1 MTKKMFEKIN
11 LFEKSSISFMI
22 NILHYIGILN
32 NYSLSAMNKNRYKI
46 ILFKIYTTIVHS
58 IMILYLVLHLLRTLC
73 ISTRSFSEFS
83 QSLMEDFT
91 FHSLYYHFTNYRRN
105 IAQMREVDSLLKC
118 LSKADM
124 KIVEKCNLTCKNQF
138 FISTVWMT
146 ILCAGITLQ
155 KYFALPTEFV
165 HDLDIPQRSLAM
177 KLYVQFIY
185 ETEIYHYK
193 ILFSLEV
200 YVIMVL
206 FNLSTCVLSTLVP
219 TIIIYVEGQ
228 YKMLCK
234 YTEKIGKRHY
244 NSERKEIFYTNIEK
258 NEYLLL
264 ETLRYRFKTDSS
276 AILDIH
282 DQFLE
287 KNCDETFLKNKISNN
302 LFNSEEE
309 ILRVS
314 TGKNKGFGKLRD
326 RKICDLR
333 NTKQTNTAT
342 LVEVND
348 KIVSYIDEK
357 TIFEDYDKHYVRQII
372 KFHQKLLCF
381 QEKVSI
387 FTLLRYVACS
397 KVK

>member
-11 LFEKSSISFMI
+11 LFETSSIRFMI

-32 NYSLSAMNKNRYKI
+32 NYSLSAMNKNRYKL
-46 ILFKIYTTIVHS
+46 ILFKIYTTIVHI

-138 FISTVWMT
+138 IISTVWMT

-206 FNLSTCVLSTLVP
+206 FNLSTCVLSTL
-219 TIIIYVEGQ
+219 YSS
-228 YKMLCK
+228 YNNYLC
-234 YTEKIGKRHY
+234 
-244 NSERKEIFYTNIEK
+244 
-258 NEYLLL
+258 
-264 ETLRYRFKTDSS
+264 
-276 AILDIH
+276 
-282 DQFLE
+282 
-287 KNCDETFLKNKISNN
+287 
-302 LFNSEEE
+302 
-309 ILRVS
+309 
-314 TGKNKGFGKLRD
+314 
-326 RKICDLR
+326 
-333 NTKQTNTAT
+333 
-342 LVEVND
+342 
-348 KIVSYIDEK
+348 
-357 TIFEDYDKHYVRQII
+357 
-372 KFHQKLLCF
+372 
-381 QEKVSI
+381 
-387 FTLLRYVACS
+387 
-397 KVK
+397 

>member
-11 LFEKSSISFMI
+11 LFETSSISFMI

-46 ILFKIYTTIVHS
+46 ILFKIYTTIVHI

-83 QSLMEDFT
+83 QSLMKDFT

-138 FISTVWMT
+138 IISTVWMT

-165 HDLDIPQRSLAM
+165 HDLDIPPM

-219 TIIIYVEGQ
+219 TIIIHVEGQ

-302 LFNSEEE
+302 LFDSEEE

-357 TIFEDYDKHYVRQII
+357 TIFEDFMIN
-372 KFHQKLLCF
+372 
-381 QEKVSI
+381 
-387 FTLLRYVACS
+387 TM
-397 KVK
+397 

>member
-1 MTKKMFEKIN
+1 
-11 LFEKSSISFMI
+11 
-22 NILHYIGILN
+22 
-32 NYSLSAMNKNRYKI
+32 
-46 ILFKIYTTIVHS
+46 
-58 IMILYLVLHLLRTLC
+58 
-73 ISTRSFSEFS
+73 
-83 QSLMEDFT
+83 
-91 FHSLYYHFTNYRRN
+91 
-105 IAQMREVDSLLKC
+105 
-118 LSKADM
+118 
-124 KIVEKCNLTCKNQF
+124 
-138 FISTVWMT
+138 
-146 ILCAGITLQ
+146 
-155 KYFALPTEFV
+155 
-165 HDLDIPQRSLAM
+165 
-177 KLYVQFIY
+177 
-185 ETEIYHYK
+185 
-193 ILFSLEV
+193 
-200 YVIMVL
+200 
-206 FNLSTCVLSTLVP
+206 
-219 TIIIYVEGQ
+219 
-228 YKMLCK
+228 MLCK

-244 NSERKEIFYTNIEK
+244 NSERKEIFYTNIEN

-333 NTKQTNTAT
+333 STKQTNTAT
-342 LVEVND
+342 LVKVND
-348 KIVSYIDEK
+348 KIVWCIEEK